1 LLRRRRRYATQ
12 KNGRKEKV
20 NGRDVRAK
28 WDDDRLIVEISLANA
43 NVIETYQRSTS
54 TPQLI
59 VTTTMEMGGQV
70 VNVRRIYDPG
80 SAW

>member
-1 LLRRRRRYATQ
+1 
-12 KNGRKEKV
+12 
-20 NGRDVRAK
+20 VRAK

-70 VNVRRIYDPG
+70 VNVRRIDDPG